1 MVPKAG
7 LYEGGFLKCLIG
19 AAIPSSTLT
28 IAQTVLAS
36 LCLSLSV
43 FGSVC
48 HENNTR
54 VTPEQNDPPA
64 LFGRRGPVRGTPRVR
79 RHIYAAV
86 VWRGAKTGL
95 GDL

>member
-7 LYEGGFLKCLIG
+7 LYEGGLLKCLIG

-36 LCLSLSV
+36 LRLSLSV

-48 HENNTR
+48 HE
-54 VTPEQNDPPA
+54 
-64 LFGRRGPVRGTPRVR
+64 
-79 RHIYAAV
+79 
-86 VWRGAKTGL
+86 K
-95 GDL
+95 

>member
-7 LYEGGFLKCLIG
+7 LYEGGLLKCLIG

-48 HENNTR
+48 HEINTR
-54 VTPEQNDPPA
+54 VTPDRTNPPA
-64 LFGRRGPVRGTPRVR
+64 LFGRRGPVWGP
-79 RHIYAAV
+79 HA
-86 VWRGAKTGL
+86 
-95 GDL
+95 